1 MKSKEKEKKEKP
13 VREKKK
19 PSMLLALSAVLVLLV
34 IFFFG
39 SLADLSAPAL
49 IGIAVC
55 YVVFVGWICGY
66 SFAEMESYTAE
77 KIKSAA
83 PAMSILIA
91 VGFLLGSWMY
101 SGTIPMFI
109 YFGVQLVSEKW
120 ILVSAF
126 ALCAIFSTCTG
137 TSWGSAATAG
147 IAMMGIATA
156 MPNVNIAAVAGA
168 CYTGAIFGDKLSPLS
183 DTTILASLSTK
194 NDIFAHIAH
203 MSKTVVPAALI
214 GVIIYV
220 IMGIKTQSTGAGL
233 PENTL
238 QLLDTLDIAFNW
250 NIIVLLP
257 LAIVIYGSVTKKPS
271 TVVMMLSAMVA
282 LVIGI
287 FYQGYDIQDGVTAL
301 YDGFS
306 LEMVEHAREGFVAAD
321 AGTDAAQ
328 LLNRGGLAS
337 MLKSFIL
344 IYICFYF
351 AGIMEQIGAIDVLL
365 GKLLDSVKTRFGLI
379 FATSISV
386 VILVAIGGSSSL
398 ALILTGEMYSE
409 KYKKMGLS
417 TLNLSR
423 TMEDF
428 GTGTAGFIPWSGSG
442 VYYPSVLGVSIAQYM
457 PYCFMSYFVWILAY
471 VYALTG
477 ACIKPLEEENKPV
490 EEAEEA

>member
-1 MKSKEKEKKEKP
+1 MKNKKEKKTPIRAK
-13 VREKKK
+13 RK
-19 PSMLLALSAVLVLLV
+19 PSMLEALSAVIVLLV

-55 YVVFVGWICGY
+55 YVVFIGWRCGY
-66 SFAEMESYTAE
+66 SFKEMEEFTAE

-83 PAMSILIA
+83 PAMSVLIA
-91 VGFLLGSWMY
+91 VGFLLGAWML

-109 YFGVQLVSEKW
+109 YYGVQLVSEKW

-194 NDIFAHIAH
+194 NDIFAHIGH
-203 MSKTVVPAALI
+203 MTKTVVPAAAI
-214 GVIIYV
+214 GVVIYV
-220 IMGIKTQSTGAGL
+220 IMGISTKTTGAGL
-233 PENTL
+233 PDNTL
-238 QLLDTLDIAFNW
+238 QLLETLDTAFNW
-250 NIIVLLP
+250 NIIVLIP
-257 LAIVIYGSVTKKPS
+257 LAIVVYGSITKKPS
-271 TVVMMLSAMVA
+271 TVVMMLSAVIA
-282 LVIGI
+282 LLIGV
-287 FYQGYDIQDGVTAL
+287 FYQGFAIQDGVSAL
-301 YDGFS
+301 YNGFD
-306 LEMVEHAREGFVAAD
+306 LEMVERARSGFVAAD
-321 AGTDAAQ
+321 AGEDAME

-351 AGIMEQIGAIDVLL
+351 AGIMEQIGAIEVLL
-365 GKLLDSVKTRFGLI
+365 GKLLLSVKTRFSLI
-379 FATSISV
+379 LATSISV
-386 VILVAIGGSSSL
+386 VVLVAIGGSSSL
-398 ALILTGEMYSE
+398 ALILTGEMYTE
-409 KYKKMGLS
+409 KYKQMGLS

-428 GTGTAGFIPWSGSG
+428 GTGMAGFIPWSGSG
-442 VYYPSVLGVSIAQYM
+442 VYYPSVLGVPISAYL
-457 PYCFMSYFVWILAY
+457 PYCFMSYIIWVLAY
-471 VYALTG
+471 IYAATG
-477 ACIKPLEEENKPV
+477 ICIKPLEEDAK
-490 EEAEEA
+490 AELETEGDC

>member
-1 MKSKEKEKKEKP
+1 MKQKVKP
-13 VREKKK
+13 TRVKRK
-19 PSMLLALSAVLVLLV
+19 PHMLEALSAVIVLLI

-55 YVVFVGWICGY
+55 YVVFIGWRCGY
-66 SFAEMESYTAE
+66 SWEEMETYTAE
-77 KIKSAA
+77 KIKSATA
-83 PAMSILIA
+83 ALSVLLA
-91 VGFLLGSWMY
+91 VGFLLGAWMY

-109 YFGVQLVSEKW
+109 YYGVQLVSEKW

-183 DTTILASLSTK
+183 DTTILAALSTK
-194 NDIFAHIAH
+194 NDIFDHIRH
-203 MSKTVVPAALI
+203 MSKTVVPAAAV
-214 GVIIYV
+214 GVIIYI
-220 IMGIKTQSTGAGL
+220 IMGISTKTTGTGL

-238 QLLDTLDIAFNW
+238 QLLDTLDAAFHW
-250 NIIVLLP
+250 NIIVLIP
-257 LAIVIYGSVTKKPS
+257 LVIVVYGAITKKPS
-271 TVVMMLSAMVA
+271 TVVMMISAVVA
-282 LVIGI
+282 LLIGI
-287 FYQGYDIQDGVTAL
+287 FYQGYDLQDGVSAL
-301 YDGFS
+301 YNGFN
-306 LEMVEHAREGFVAAD
+306 LEMVENAREGFLASDAGAD
-321 AGTDAAQ
+321 AEQ

-351 AGIMEQIGAIDVLL
+351 AGIMEQIGAIEVLL
-365 GKLLDSVKTRFGLI
+365 GKLLTSVKTRFGLI

-386 VILVAIGGSSSL
+386 IVLVAIGGSSSL

-409 KYKKMGLS
+409 KYKEMGLS

-428 GTGTAGFIPWSGSG
+428 GTGLAGFIPWSGSG
-442 VYYPSVLGVSIAQYM
+442 VYYPSVLGVSIIQYL
-457 PYCFMSYFVWILAY
+457 PYCFMSYAVWVIAY
-471 VYALTG
+471 VYAATG
-477 ACIKPLEEENKPV
+477 ICIKPLEKEAAEAAPM
-490 EEAEEA
+490 EEAK

>member
-1 MKSKEKEKKEKP
+1 MKEKAKEKMRP
-13 VREKKK
+13 AGVKRK
-19 PSMLLALSAVLVLLV
+19 PTVFEALSAVIVLLV

-49 IGIAVC
+49 IGVAVG
-55 YVVFVGWICGY
+55 YIVFIGWRCGY
-66 SFAEMESYTAE
+66 SWEDMEGYTAE

-83 PAMSILIA
+83 PAMSVLIA
-91 VGFLLGSWMY
+91 VGFLLGAWMY

-109 YFGVQLVSEKW
+109 YYGVQLVSEKW

-183 DTTILASLSTK
+183 DTTILAALSTK
-194 NDIFAHIAH
+194 NDIFDHIRH
-203 MSKTVVPAALI
+203 MSKTVVPAAVI
-214 GVIIYV
+214 GVIIYI
-220 IMGIKTQSTGAGL
+220 IMGIKTQSTGTGL

-238 QLLDTLDIAFNW
+238 QLLDTLNAAFHW
-250 NIIVLLP
+250 NIIVLIP
-257 LAIVIYGSVTKKPS
+257 LIIVVYGAITKKPS
-271 TVVMMLSAMVA
+271 TVVMMISAIIA
-282 LVIGI
+282 LLIGV
-287 FYQGYDIQDGVTAL
+287 FYQGFDLADGVTAL
-301 YDGFS
+301 YSGFN
-306 LEMVEHAREGFVAAD
+306 LEMVENARDGFLAAD
-321 AGTDAAQ
+321 AGDDAMT

-351 AGIMEQIGAIDVLL
+351 AGIMEQIGAIEVLL
-365 GKLLDSVKTRFGLI
+365 GRLLAAVKTRFTLI
-379 FATSISV
+379 LATSLSV
-386 VILVAIGGSSSL
+386 VVLVAIGGSSSL
-398 ALILTGEMYSE
+398 ALILTGEMYNE
-409 KYKKMGLS
+409 KYKEMGLS

-428 GTGTAGFIPWSGSG
+428 GTGMAGFIPWSGSG
-442 VYYPSVLGVSIAQYM
+442 VYYPSVLGVPISGYL
-457 PYCFMSYFVWILAY
+457 PYCFMSYAVWVLAY
-471 VYALTG
+471 VYAATG
-477 ACIKPLEEENKPV
+477 ICIKPLEEDQKV
-490 EEAEEA
+490 SAERSDA

>member
-1 MKSKEKEKKEKP
+1 MKEKEKKLRTKR
-13 VREKKK
+13 V
-19 PSMLLALSAVLVLLV
+19 PSMFEALSAVVVLLV

-39 SLADLSAPAL
+39 SLKDLSAPAL

-55 YVVFVGWICGY
+55 YVVFIGWRCGY
-66 SFAEMESYTAE
+66 TWKEMEEYTAD

-83 PAMSILIA
+83 GAMSVLLA
-91 VGFLLGSWMY
+91 VGFLLGAWMY

-109 YFGVQLVSEKW
+109 YYGVQLVSEKW

-126 ALCAIFSTCTG
+126 ILCAIFSTCTG

-194 NDIFAHIAH
+194 NDIFAHIGH
-203 MSKTVVPAALI
+203 MSKTVVPAAAI
-214 GVIIYV
+214 GLIIYI
-220 IMGIKTQSTGAGL
+220 IMGINTKSTGSGL

-238 QLLDTLDIAFNW
+238 QLLNTLDSAFHW
-250 NIIVLLP
+250 NIIVLIP
-257 LAIVIYGSVTKKPS
+257 LLIVIYGSVTKKPS
-271 TVVMMLSAMVA
+271 TVIMMISAMTA
-282 LVIGI
+282 LLIGI
-287 FYQGYDIQDGVTAL
+287 FYQGFTIQDGVSAL
-301 YDGFS
+301 YNGLN
-306 LEMVEHAREGFVAAD
+306 LEMVEHARNGFAAAD
-321 AGTDAAQ
+321 AGTDAEQ

-351 AGIMEQIGAIDVLL
+351 AGIMEQIGAINVLL

-379 FATSISV
+379 FATSVSV
-386 VILVAIGGSSSL
+386 IILVAIGGSSSL
-398 ALILTGEMYSE
+398 ALLLTGEMYSE

-428 GTGTAGFIPWSGSG
+428 GTGMAGFIPWSGSG
-442 VYYPSVLGVSIAQYM
+442 VYYPSVLGVSIIHYL
-457 PYCFMSYFVWILAY
+457 PYCFMSYFVWIIAY
-471 VYALTG
+471 FYALTG
-477 ACIKPLEEENKPV
+477 ICIKPLEKEQET
-490 EEAEEA
+490 EISGEGESL

>member
-1 MKSKEKEKKEKP
+1 MKEKSKEKP
-13 VREKKK
+13 VRAKRK
-19 PSMLLALSAVLVLLV
+19 PNMFEALSAVIVLLV

-49 IGIAVC
+49 IGIALS
-55 YVVFVGWICGY
+55 YVVFIGWRCGY
-66 SFAEMESYTAE
+66 SWEDMESYTAE

-83 PAMSILIA
+83 PAMSVLIA
-91 VGFLLGSWMY
+91 VGFLLGAWMF

-109 YFGVQLVSEKW
+109 YYGVQLVSEKW

-183 DTTILASLSTK
+183 DTTILAALSTK
-194 NDIFAHIAH
+194 NDIFDHIKH
-203 MSKTVVPAALI
+203 MSKTVIPAAVI
-214 GVIIYV
+214 GIIIYV
-220 IMGIKTQSTGAGL
+220 VMGISTKSTGAGL

-238 QLLDTLDIAFNW
+238 QLLDTLNAAFNW
-250 NIIVLLP
+250 NIIVLIP
-257 LAIVIYGSVTKKPS
+257 LVIVIYGAITKKPS

-282 LVIGI
+282 LLIGV
-287 FYQGYDIQDGVTAL
+287 FYQGFDLSDGVTAL
-301 YDGFS
+301 YGGFN
-306 LEMVEHAREGFVAAD
+306 LEMIEHVREGFVAAD
-321 AGTDAAQ
+321 AGEDAMT
-328 LLNRGGLAS
+328 LLNRGGLSS

-351 AGIMEQIGAIDVLL
+351 AGIMEQIGAIEVLL
-365 GKLLDSVKTRFGLI
+365 GKLLAAVKTRFTLI
-379 FATSISV
+379 LATALSV
-386 VILVAIGGSSSL
+386 VVLVAIGGSSSL
-398 ALILTGEMYSE
+398 ALILTGEMYNE
-409 KYKKMGLS
+409 KYKEMGLS

-428 GTGTAGFIPWSGSG
+428 GTGMAGFIPWSGSG
-442 VYYPSVLGVSIAQYM
+442 VYYPSVLGVPISSYL
-457 PYCFMSYFVWILAY
+457 PYCFMSYAVWVLAL
-471 VYALTG
+471 VYAATG
-477 ACIKPLEEENKPV
+477 ICIKPLEDEEKASV
-490 EEAEEA
+490 ERSEA

>member
-1 MKSKEKEKKEKP
+1 MKEKEKKKTERVKRKP
-13 VREKKK
+13 N
-19 PSMLLALSAVLVLLV
+19 MLEALSAVIVLLA

-49 IGIAVC
+49 IGIAIC
-55 YVVFVGWICGY
+55 YIVFIGWRCGY
-66 SFAEMESYTAE
+66 TWKEMEEYTAE

-83 PAMSILIA
+83 PAMSVLIA

-109 YFGVQLVSEKW
+109 YYGVQLVSEKW

-147 IAMMGIATA
+147 VAMMGIATA

-183 DTTILASLSTK
+183 DTTILAALSTK
-194 NDIFAHIAH
+194 NDIFDHIRH
-203 MSKTVVPAALI
+203 MAKTVVPGALI
-214 GVIIYV
+214 GVVIYV
-220 IMGIKTQSTGAGL
+220 VMGINTKTTGVGL

-238 QLLDTLDIAFNW
+238 KLLDTLDLAYDW
-250 NIIVLLP
+250 NILVLLP
-257 LAIVIYGSVTKKPS
+257 LVIVVYGAITKKPS
-271 TVVMMLSAMVA
+271 TVVMMISAVIA
-282 LVIGI
+282 LLIGI
-287 FYQGYDIQDGVTAL
+287 LYQGFDLADGVTAL

-306 LEMVEHAREGFVAAD
+306 LEMVEHVRSGFSAAD
-321 AGTDAAQ
+321 AGTDAME

-379 FATSISV
+379 FATSISM

-442 VYYPSVLGVSIAQYM
+442 VYYPSILGVSIAAYL
-457 PYCFMSYFVWILAY
+457 PYCFMSYAVWIIAY
-471 VYALTG
+471 VYAATG
-477 ACIKPLEEENKPV
+477 LCIKPLEKEEK
-490 EEAEEA
+490 